1 MMSVRNACCNDSRAL
16 DKKMVRLT
24 SEQLIRSVILPK
36 WYINDRKM
44 SVTRMKVR
52 TGPVPVR
59 LWGKN
64 NVVVKM
70 LERCKGALTV
80 F

>member
-1 MMSVRNACCNDSRAL
+1 VTSVRNACCNDSRDL

-36 WYINDRKM
+36 WSINDWKM

-59 LWGKN
+59 PWGKN
-64 NVVVKM
+64 N
-70 LERCKGALTV
+70 GAWTV
-80 F
+80 TWNF